1 MSTTVTAP
9 ATGNAPATTAG
20 AHARPVHKRIPFTR
34 LLSVELRK
42 MFDTR
47 SGFWLMVS
55 VVLLSVVA
63 SGSVLAF
70 GGEDDVTFANMSSA
84 IGIPLAIVL
93 PVIAILS
100 VTSEWSQRS
109 GLTTFTLIPHRSRP
123 LLAKAVNTVL
133 VGAAAMVVAML
144 IGAVVNLVG
153 AAAYGID
160 PVWETNAADL
170 SKIVLANVLGM
181 LFGFML
187 GLLVRNSPAAIVVY
201 FVYNF
206 VVGNVLMLLATSQ
219 EWFADINRWVNF
231 QYNQTYLYDMDLVAK
246 DWAYLAVSG
255 LLWLVLPLAV
265 GAVTAMRSEV
275 K

>member
-1 MSTTVTAP
+1 
-9 ATGNAPATTAG
+9 
-20 AHARPVHKRIPFTR
+20 
-34 LLSVELRK
+34 
-42 MFDTR
+42 
-47 SGFWLMVS
+47 MVS

-63 SGSVLAF
+63 SGSGLAF
-70 GGEDDVTFANMSSA
+70 GGEDAGTFANMSSA

-109 GLTTFTLIPHRSRP
+109 GLTTFTLVPHRSRP

-153 AAAYGID
+153 ATAYGID